1 MCDVIGL
8 TLESS
13 LHLLTPDQLSSL
25 AHLQISVPELC
36 KTAHYAEIYGH
47 HLLPD
52 QKCPGRYSE
61 KARDV
66 ILLKVLESENY
77 DATKAGDKLLT
88 VLRWR
93 KDYKPMDEDRDLPV
107 LDGHVTT
114 VAATNLPQTT
124 LWHRSSATH
133 IPNSIYI
140 RWKVGLIEQAIST
153 LDFSSPDN
161 SSKLTCVE
169 DFNHNMYDEVLWKQ
183 LSTLREFYPGIFDKT
198 FFVNVPLSLR
208 IGLRFFNKSNP
219 VYNRRNSVILGKGKE
234 LKKHL
239 GNWVPREYGGEG
251 PGLEIQGRNVRGYS
265 AYEHHALRH
274 VLTPPTS
281 PTQYS
286 HAKGDAYRDSY
297 GPPDDDDVPPYYH

>member
-1 MCDVIGL
+1 MSHSM

-13 LHLLTPDQLSSL
+13 LHLLSPDQLSSF

-36 KTAHYAEIYGH
+36 KTANYAEIYGQ

-66 ILLKVLESENY
+66 ILLKVLESTNY
-77 DATKAGDKLLT
+77 DATKAGDRLLT

-93 KDYKPMDEDRDLPV
+93 RDYKPMDDERDLPV

-114 VAATNLPQTT
+114 VSITSLPQTT
-124 LWHRSSATH
+124 IWHRSCSTH
-133 IPNSIYI
+133 IPNSVYI
-140 RWKVGLIEQAIST
+140 RWKAGLIEQAVST

-161 SSKLTCVE
+161 CSKLVCVE
-169 DFNHNMYDEVLWKQ
+169 DFNHSMYDEVLWKQ

-198 FFVNVPLSLR
+198 YFVNVPLSLR

-219 VYNRRNSVILGKGKE
+219 TYNRRNSVILGKGKE

-239 GNWVPREYGGEG
+239 GDWVPWEYGGQG
-251 PGLEIQGRNVRGYS
+251 PNLEIQGRNTRGHS

-281 PTQYS
+281 PTQGNSEKSEWPYP
-286 HAKGDAYRDSY
+286 DTY
-297 GPPDDDDVPPYYH
+297 GPPDDDDVPPYYR